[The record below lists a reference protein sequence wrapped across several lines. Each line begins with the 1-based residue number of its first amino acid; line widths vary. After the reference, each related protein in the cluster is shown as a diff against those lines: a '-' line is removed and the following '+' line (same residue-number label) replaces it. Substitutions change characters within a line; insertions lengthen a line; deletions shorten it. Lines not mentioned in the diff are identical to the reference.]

1 VKKYQPEK
9 KLTEAGY
16 RYVAGIDEAGRGP
29 LAGPVVASAVIFPQN
44 WIYPGIKDSK
54 KLSPKKRQQL
64 FSVIKKNAVA
74 WSWALVDAQ
83 EIDRINIL
91 QASLLAMKKA
101 AESLLINPDYIIV
114 DGNHSIS
121 VTTPQTAIIK
131 GDERSHTIAAASI
144 MAKVVRDSIMCKYH
158 VIYPEY
164 NFATH
169 KGYGTRQHLETLRVH
184 GCCFIHRKTFRGVVG
199 TE

>member
-1 VKKYQPEK
+1 MIVKKYQPEK
-9 KLTEAGY
+9 ILTETGY

-44 WIYPGIKDSK
+44 WTYPGIKDSK
-54 KLSPKKRQQL
+54 KLSAKKREQL
-64 FSVIKKNAVA
+64 FAVIKENALA
-74 WSWALVDAQ
+74 WSWAQVEAS

-101 AESLLINPDYIIV
+101 VETLQIAPDYVMV
-114 DGNHSIS
+114 DGNHNIP
-121 VTTPQTAIIK
+121 VNIPQSAIVK
-131 GDERSHTIAAASI
+131 GDEKIFAIAAASI

-158 VIYPEY
+158 VIYPQY

-169 KGYGTRQHLETLRVH
+169 KGYGTRHHLEALRSH
-184 GCCFIHRKTFRGVVG
+184 GCCFIHRKTFRGVV
-199 TE
+199 